1 MALSPLQPEEE
12 RVEVV
17 TPTPEPSLTYRLD
30 LEKGEIGGLIDGDE
44 ALRQFV
50 SKAIRT
56 ARYRYLI
63 YDDEYGSELEDLI
76 GSDVTEAFLNEEIP
90 RIIREALIYDDRIAD
105 VRDFNIQREGDGVYI
120 EVTVEKTDGGILTVE
135 VML

>member
-1 MALSPLQPEEE
+1 MALSPLQPAEE

-30 LEKGEIGGLIDGDE
+30 IEKGEIGGLIDGDE

-120 EVTVEKTDGGILTVE
+120 EFIVEKTDGGTLTEE
-135 VML
+135 VTL

>member
-30 LEKGEIGGLIDGDE
+30 LEKGEIGGLIDVDE

-63 YDDEYGSELEDLI
+63 YDDDYGSELEDLI

-120 EVTVEKTDGGILTVE
+120 EFTVEKTDGGTLTEE
-135 VML
+135 VTL

>member
-1 MALSPLQPEEE
+1 MALSPLQPAEE

-30 LEKGEIGGLIDGDE
+30 FEKGVIGGLIDGDE

-50 SKAIRT
+50 SKEIRT

-76 GSDVTEAFLNEEIP
+76 GSDVTEAFLNQEIP

-120 EVTVEKTDGGILTVE
+120 EFTVEKTGGGTLTVE